1 MRRKSITL
9 LILLFISASV
19 TPSSSAAAPV
29 SISKV
34 TVQKKWNALIALKIT
49 AKNNTSREV
58 KLSGEFF
65 AITKEGQTIEIP
77 DFDTLIFYDAY
88 SNPCAG
94 NSINGTWKP
103 RQSASNTFCFAL
115 PKGKTIKKV
124 FIASSKYSTPL
135 VSVNVSIKN

>member
-1 MRRKSITL
+1 MKKL
-9 LILLFISASV
+9 LILFVLTISLAF
-19 TPSSSAAAPV
+19 THSSSAATPV
-29 SISKV
+29 SLSNV

-49 AKNNTSREV
+49 AKNNTSRV
-58 KLSGEFF
+58 VQLSGEFF
-65 AITKEGQTIEIP
+65 AVTKDGQTIEIP

-103 RQSASNTFCFAL
+103 RQSASSIFCFAL
-115 PKGKTIKKV
+115 PKGKTIKKI

-135 VSVNVSIKN
+135 VSVNVNIKN